1 MPQKEY
7 FLLFYHGYPVFSTSE
22 KHCLDIGGGKWYIR
36 NEVLNMECFDFI
48 ENKKL
53 KKQIEFAVE
62 IDKMKQILR
71 RNLIADGSKR
81 EDDAAHSWHLAVMA
95 MLLEEYSAEKIDVNR
110 VIRIAL
116 VHDLVEVYA
125 GDTFAYDSKGYED
138 KEQREKEAATKLFG
152 MLDPE
157 QGSQIRA
164 LWDEFEAE
172 ETAESKYANAIDR
185 IQPLLLNYLTNGHT
199 WKLGSVT
206 SAQVYKRM
214 DIIRTATPELWNIVE
229 GVIADSI
236 KKGILK
242 P

>member
-1 MPQKEY
+1 M
-7 FLLFYHGYPVFSTSE
+7 VS
-22 KHCLDIGGGKWYIR
+22 
-36 NEVLNMECFDFI
+36 FDFI

-53 KKQIEFAVE
+53 QKQIEFAIE

-110 VIRIAL
+110 VIKIAL

-138 KEQREKEAATKLFG
+138 KEEREKEAATKLFG
-152 MLDPE
+152 MLESE

-164 LWDEFEAE
+164 LWDEFEE
-172 ETAESKYANAIDR
+172 GETAEAKYANAIDR
-185 IQPLLLNYLTNGHT
+185 IQPLLLNYLTDGHT
-199 WKLGSVT
+199 WKMGGVS

-214 DIIRTATPELWNIVE
+214 DIIRTATPELWTIVE
-229 GVIADSI
+229 GVIKNSI
-236 KKGILK
+236 EKGILK
-242 P
+242 S

>member
-1 MPQKEY
+1 M
-7 FLLFYHGYPVFSTSE
+7 VS
-22 KHCLDIGGGKWYIR
+22 
-36 NEVLNMECFDFI
+36 FDFI

-53 KKQIEFAVE
+53 QKQIEFAIE

-110 VIRIAL
+110 VIKIAL

-138 KEQREKEAATKLFG
+138 KEEREKEAATKLFG
-152 MLDPE
+152 MLESE

-164 LWDEFEAE
+164 LWDEFEE
-172 ETAESKYANAIDR
+172 GETAEAKYANAIDR
-185 IQPLLLNYLTNGHT
+185 IQPLLLNYLTDGHT
-199 WKLGSVT
+199 WKMGGVS

-214 DIIRTATPELWNIVE
+214 DIIRTATPELWTIVE
-229 GVIADSI
+229 GVIKNSI
-236 KKGILK
+236 EKGILK

>member
-1 MPQKEY
+1 M
-7 FLLFYHGYPVFSTSE
+7 VS
-22 KHCLDIGGGKWYIR
+22 
-36 NEVLNMECFDFI
+36 FDFI

-53 KKQIEFAVE
+53 QKQIEFAIE

-110 VIRIAL
+110 VIKIAL

-138 KEQREKEAATKLFG
+138 KEEREREAAAKLFG
-152 MLDPE
+152 MLESE
-157 QGSQIRA
+157 QGMQIRS
-164 LWDEFEAE
+164 LWDEFEE
-172 ETAESKYANAIDR
+172 GETAEAKYANAIDR
-185 IQPLLLNYLTNGHT
+185 IQPLLLNYLTDGHT
-199 WKLGSVT
+199 WKMGGVS

-229 GVIADSI
+229 GVIKNSI
-236 KKGILK
+236 EKGILK